1 MGEEDVSKWGKS
13 GNMLVKIPPATLR
26 AVRAASALRDVPMA
40 VIATEALTEWLRRH
54 YPELLKV
61 KP

>member
-1 MGEEDVSKWGKS
+1 MSKWGKS